1 MKKSKDVL
9 HKAFSLNL
17 ISLIIKSCIVGL
29 LTGLLVS
36 LFRWTIDQTLHY
48 LQFIYPEMAH
58 YPLLLIPY
66 VIFMIIICVVL
77 AHIIKNYEIDL
88 VGSGVPQIEAIING
102 KHSMNWMQI
111 LWRKFVGGLL
121 AICPGLFLGREGPC
135 IQMGAAIGQGISG
148 IVKSQKGIQRTLLA
162 CGVAAGLSAAFSAPL
177 AGTMFLLE
185 EIIFTFE
192 PKICLAALASSISA
206 DTVTVLFFGT
216 KPCLYLPVTSN
227 LPVKSYPIIIILS
240 IITGVLAYGYQY
252 CLLNLRWYFS
262 KIKILPAR
270 YHSIIPLLLII
281 PVGLYNPKL
290 LGGSHLLINSI
301 TGQIGNKLPLH
312 SLSVVMIVILFY
324 VIRFILSMISY
335 GSTVP
340 GGIFMPILSLGALW
354 GTACAIFF
362 IHLGL
367 LPSTTFMNIIAITMA
382 AYFGAVEMA
391 PITSILLITEMVGS
405 IEQILPMTIGVYI
418 SYIVIDNLGG
428 RPIYTALR
436 EELF

>member
-66 VIFMIIICVVL
+66 VIFMIVICVVL
-77 AHIIKNYEIDL
+77 ARIIKDYEIDL

-102 KHSMNWMQI
+102 KHSMNWIQI
-111 LWRKFVGGLL
+111 LWRKFIGGLL
-121 AICPGLFLGREGPC
+121 AICPGLLLGREGPC

-148 IVKSQKGIQRTLLA
+148 IIKGKKEDQRTLLV
-162 CGVAAGLSAAFSAPL
+162 CGIAAGLSAAFSAPL

-192 PKICLAALASSISA
+192 PKICLTALTASISA
-206 DTVTVLFFGT
+206 DTVTVIFFGT
-216 KPCLYLPVTSN
+216 KPCLYLPVTRN

-240 IITGVLAYGYQY
+240 IITGLLAYSYQY
-252 CLLNLRWYFS
+252 CLLDLRWYFN

-301 TGQIGNKLPLH
+301 TSQIRFHNINA
-312 SLSVVMIVILFY
+312 VMIILLFY
-324 VIRFILSMISY
+324 VIRFVFSMISY

-340 GGIFMPILSLGALW
+340 GGIFMPILVLGSLW
-354 GTACAIFF
+354 GNISAIVLIYF
-362 IHLGL
+362 GL